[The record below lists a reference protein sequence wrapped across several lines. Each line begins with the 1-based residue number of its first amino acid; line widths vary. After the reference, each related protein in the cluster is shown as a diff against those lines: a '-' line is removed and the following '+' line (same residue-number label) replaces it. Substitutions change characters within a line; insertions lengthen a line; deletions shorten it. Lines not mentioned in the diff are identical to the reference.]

1 MAEKSKKTTTSK
13 RKKSITPK
21 KSKKRYRN
29 KRQHFEKYD
38 FPFAATEYD
47 CQLCEFYGGHYEDGS
62 IRCLAK
68 SCDMIKD
75 FDDFTT
81 DEEDNNDVNESEE
94 NEDYDDWGDEYDD
107 LSDLFI

>member
-1 MAEKSKKTTTSK
+1 MTDKNKKKTTSK
-13 RKKSITPK
+13 RKKSSIPK
-21 KSKKRYRN
+21 KCRKRSRN

-38 FPFAATEYD
+38 FPYAATEYD

-68 SCDMIKD
+68 SCDMLKD

-81 DEEDNNDVNESEE
+81 DKEDDFDVNESEE
-94 NEDYDDWGDEYDD
+94 NDDYDFWEDDD
-107 LSDLFI
+107 LADLFI

>member
-1 MAEKSKKTTTSK
+1 MAVKSKRSTTSKSKKTNS
-13 RKKSITPK
+13 PK
-21 KSKKRYRN
+21 KGRKRSKN

-38 FPFAATEYD
+38 FPYAATEYD

-68 SCDMIKD
+68 SCDMLKD

-81 DEEDNNDVNESEE
+81 DEEDDFDVNESED
-94 NEDYDDWGDEYDD
+94 NDDYDFWKDEDDD
-107 LSDLFI
+107 LADLFI

>member
-1 MAEKSKKTTTSK
+1 MTDKNKKKTTSK
-13 RKKSITPK
+13 RKKSSIPK
-21 KSKKRYRN
+21 KCRKRSRN

-38 FPFAATEYD
+38 FPYAATEYD

-94 NEDYDDWGDEYDD
+94 NDDNDYWEDDD
-107 LSDLFI
+107 LADLFI